1 MGLSAARHNTHLL
14 LLRVLH
20 FYSRY
25 ILSGSFGKES
35 KCFLFLCE
43 VVVDKKP
50 LIRMEQAIAG
60 AARIVGA
67 VAEVGKAGTGR
78 GSSENTG
85 IPGGSQSELRPQGL
99 LHQQEEILLGT
110 TATPA
115 SSVTPSSLPATTS
128 NATVTPMATTSTPSA
143 VTPTSTPMAASTTSV
158 GAALK
163 DSSSQIPGQVPIVRN
178 LDGTLANC
186 ILCREF
192 RDYLILLDSKI
203 PKPKFQVWLDLVLL
217 CQSIFSLPEA
227 EESER
232 RKLMIQ
238 VGQVY
243 LAGPP
248 EGHKVALPGAAAR
261 RQLEQHCHT
270 LESTEGNSVQADL
283 GLLRKAAFE
292 FVWQKLEEKHDAW
305 RTARAQ
311 PTRLQALLCALL

>member
-1 MGLSAARHNTHLL
+1 MGSDEIPPGPLSCFARHNTHLL
-14 LLRVLH
+14 LLRVIH
-20 FYSRY
+20 FYSCY

-35 KCFLFLCE
+35 KCFLCLCK

-50 LIRMEQAIAG
+50 PIRMEQAIAG
-60 AARIVGA
+60 AVRIVGA
-67 VAEVGKAGTGR
+67 VAEVGEGGTGR
-78 GSSENTG
+78 ESSETTG
-85 IPGGSQSELRPQGL
+85 TPGGSQSELRPQGL
-99 LHQQEEILLGT
+99 LHQQEQILSG
-110 TATPA
+110 
-115 SSVTPSSLPATTS
+115 
-128 NATVTPMATTSTPSA
+128 NTVTPMATTSTPNATTS
-143 VTPTSTPMAASTTSV
+143 TSTPMAASTTSV
-158 GAALK
+158 GAASK
-163 DSSSQIPGQVPIVRN
+163 DLTSQIPGQVPIVRI

-186 ILCREF
+186 ILCQEF

-203 PKPKFQVWLDLVLL
+203 PKPKFQVWLNLVLL

-232 RKLMIQ
+232 KKLMIQ
-238 VGQVY
+238 VGKVY

-261 RQLEQHCHT
+261 RQLEQHCQT